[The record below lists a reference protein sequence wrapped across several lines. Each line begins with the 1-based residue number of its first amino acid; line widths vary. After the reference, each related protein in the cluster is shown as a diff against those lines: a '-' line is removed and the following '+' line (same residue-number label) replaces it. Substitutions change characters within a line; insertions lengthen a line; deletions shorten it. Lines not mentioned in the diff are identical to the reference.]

1 MENVGVFWN
10 VVVLNP
16 DGTQPPIALGGL
28 SFTPTNTARADVY
41 TETTMT
47 KSDASSI
54 FAVVDGDITQIEA
67 DLGRGFT
74 GRPVLF
80 VFASQNSA
88 ILGIQTIALRT
99 ALEATQFV
107 THGGFYDPR
116 TGNIFLIWSNVGRA
130 PINATRHELT
140 HMLFQEI
147 AGPDASLP
155 AWFNEGNAVLEQL
168 TTKGSAWQR
177 SVDHYTAA
185 SAAAQSPSA
194 LFPLNDLVSQQAWNA
209 RVGPLARF
217 EYYEAAEAARFLRED
232 VGIRGTVLI
241 LELMSRGQT
250 FDAALFAIT
259 AKSSAAFADQFP
271 ARLKGTVTTY
281 PGVALAGDTAGGPGL
296 TYIAYGYAPSKALH
310 LDITVAGY
318 QTVTTTGVTDMFG
331 TYWNFVTLAAG
342 WPLGTYTVT
351 ATDGTTTASATTV
364 LSATAP

>member
-1 MENVGVFWN
+1 MEDVGVFWN

-16 DGTQPPIALGGL
+16 DGTQPPVALGGL
-28 SFTPTNTARADVY
+28 SFNPTNTVRADVY
-41 TETTMT
+41 TETTIT

-54 FAVVDGDITQIEA
+54 VAVVDGDVTQIEA
-67 DLGRGFT
+67 ELGRGFT
-74 GRPVLF
+74 GRPILY
-80 VFASQNSA
+80 VFASQTSA
-88 ILGIQTIALRT
+88 ILGIQTIAFRS
-99 ALEATQFV
+99 ALEAAQYV

-140 HMLFQEI
+140 HMLFQQI

-168 TTKGSAWQR
+168 TTKGSAWQT
-177 SVDHYTAA
+177 SVDHYTAV
-185 SAAAQSPSA
+185 SATSLSPSR
-194 LFPLNDLVSQQAWNA
+194 LVPLSDLVSQRAWNA

-217 EYYEAAEAARFLRED
+217 EYYEAAEAARFVRED

-259 AKSSAAFADQFP
+259 GKSSAAFADQFP
-271 ARLKGTVTTY
+271 ARLRATVVAY
-281 PGVALAGDTAGGPGL
+281 QGVALAGDTAVGPGL
-296 TYIAYGYAPSKALH
+296 TYTAYGFAPSRALNI
-310 LDITVAGY
+310 DITVAGY
-318 QTVTTTGVTDMFG
+318 RTVSTTGVTDMFG
-331 TYWNFVTLAAG
+331 AYWNFVSLAAG

-351 ATDGTTTASATTV
+351 ATDGGTTVSSTTV
-364 LSATAP
+364 LSATTP